1 MFIVNDG
8 IVEDVFDNRNTNYF
22 QDYLEIPEEFK
33 NKPSKTHRYDEKA
46 LSPTGYM

>member
-8 IVEDVFDNRNTNYF
+8 KVEDVVDNRSINYF
-22 QDYLEIPEEFK
+22 QDYHEIPEEFK
-33 NKPSKTHRYDEKA
+33 NKPNKTHRYDERA